1 MTSYSMILC
10 AFSQARDEEEAFL
23 DWSDEDDGGFDPS
36 TLPDPDK
43 HRSSEESE
51 ESESEDMKHEM
62 RYVFIFSVIKYKF
75 HTQVLF

>member
-1 MTSYSMILC
+1 MTSYIMILY

-51 ESESEDMKHEM
+51 SEDIKHET
-62 RYVFIFSVIKYKF
+62 RYVFILTVIKCKF
-75 HTQVLF
+75 HMQVLF